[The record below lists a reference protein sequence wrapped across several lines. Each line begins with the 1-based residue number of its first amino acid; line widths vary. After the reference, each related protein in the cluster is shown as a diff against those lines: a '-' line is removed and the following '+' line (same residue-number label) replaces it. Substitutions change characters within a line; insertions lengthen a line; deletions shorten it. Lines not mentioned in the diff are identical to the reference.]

1 MKTPLEI
8 LSEYQGKVNKLKA
21 MGSSHKELQPLTTPE
36 VLFIRATLHPTKK
49 QESKEVTRKLIMLLC
64 DRGIVTAQEIYD
76 ETGYAD
82 KPVLN
87 RLKKFREHGLVR
99 RESKKFY
106 MPTPRML
113 ELRER
118 YLERVCGE

>member
-1 MKTPLEI
+1 VKTPLEI
-8 LSEYQGKVNKLKA
+8 LSEYQSKVSKLKA
-21 MGSSHKELQPLTTPE
+21 IGSQHKEIQPLTLPD
-36 VLFIRATLHPTKK
+36 VLFIKAILHPTAKK
-49 QESKEVTRKLIMLLC
+49 ESKEVTRKLIMFLC

-76 ETGYAD
+76 ELGYAD
-82 KPVLN
+82 KPVLH

-99 RESKKFY
+99 RESKKYY